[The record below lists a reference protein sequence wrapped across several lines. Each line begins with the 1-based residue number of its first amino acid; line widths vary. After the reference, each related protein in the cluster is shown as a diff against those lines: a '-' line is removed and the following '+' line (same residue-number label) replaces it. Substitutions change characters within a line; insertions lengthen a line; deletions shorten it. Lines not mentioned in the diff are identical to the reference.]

1 MKRYFEHM
9 HSKDPHERR
18 QHAMQV
24 AGVLTAAVFV
34 VWVTTLGMRLGSGT
48 PVVVSEGQ
56 TQTSLPAAAAA
67 AREDNSPHL
76 EVSTTSIYSNSGY

>member
-9 HSKDPHERR
+9 QSKDPHERR
-18 QHAMQV
+18 QHAMRV
-24 AGVLTAAVFV
+24 AGVLTAVVFV
-34 VWVTTLGMRLGSGT
+34 VWVTTLGMRLNGGT
-48 PVVVSEGQ
+48 PVVANDNQ

-76 EVSTTSIYSNSGY
+76 EVSTTSIYSNGGY